1 MTSIPFNHKEANTTS
16 ILELVAD
23 IAGRKLTKAESSTLN
38 ESLEQL
44 LTEHTRELAKAN
56 EFLRAE
62 IARRNEAENAL
73 RVSERRYR
81 TLFENSPVPMWEL
94 DCSYHRRYLDDL
106 KKQGV
111 KDFRTYFDGHPE
123 DVMKLALS
131 VKFVDMNKAALEL
144 FGIERLAD
152 FMNVN
157 KAISQEESV
166 NVFKENSIGLA
177 NGETRFENEVTHFN
191 VKGERKHI
199 ILSANCLPE
208 SERVLSSAIDI
219 TERKEAENEARYLK
233 EYLETILES
242 LDVCVRVMEPKQNV
256 EYENLLLKSS
266 FGYGLGKPCYTMW
279 GKDKPCE
286 NCSCEAAIQGNK
298 VHRREEALSDGRIYA
313 IASVPLKTR
322 DKRQVAVEMIY
333 DITSIKRSEYEIRS
347 LAERILSVQE
357 DERKRIS
364 RELHDEAGQW
374 LTAIKVNLKL
384 IENILMKDDKDTK
397 KLITETKD
405 MVEQT
410 MDDLRKLSLDLRPET
425 LDTMGLAAAIESY
438 TEKFEERTGIN
449 VLVENGLE
457 MRRFPQEME
466 ISLFR
471 ILQES
476 LTNAAKYS
484 KARNVMVKLF
494 EDKDE
499 LVMSVQDD
507 GCGFDLDKFWK
518 ANTQIRSLGLIG
530 MRERAILLRG
540 ELIINS
546 EPGKGTGIFARIPHE
561 RNTKLQAP
569 NNK

>member
-1 MTSIPFNHKEANTTS
+1 MTSVNHNEGNIS
-16 ILELVAD
+16 RILELVAG
-23 IAGRKLTKAESSTLN
+23 IARRKLTEEESEALN
-38 ESLEQL
+38 RSLEQL

-56 EFLRAE
+56 ELLRAE

-94 DCSYHRRYLDDL
+94 DYSYHRRYIDDL

-123 DVMKLALS
+123 EVMKLARS
-131 VKFVDMNKAALEL
+131 IKWVDMNKAALKL
-144 FGIERLAD
+144 FGIESLAD
-152 FMNVN
+152 SVNVS

-166 NVFKENSIGLA
+166 NVFKEHLIGIA

-191 VKGERKHI
+191 NKGERKHLI
-199 ILSANCLPE
+199 VSVNCLPE
-208 SERVLSSAIDI
+208 SKRILSSALDI
-219 TERKEAENEARYLK
+219 TGRKEAENEARYLK

-286 NCSCEAAIQGNK
+286 NCSCEAAIKVNE
-298 VHRREEALSDGRIYA
+298 VHRREEALPDGRIYA

-322 DKRQVAVEMIY
+322 DKRRVAVEMIY
-333 DITSIKRSEYEIRS
+333 DITSIKRGEYEIRS

-374 LTAIKVNLKL
+374 LTAIKINLKL
-384 IENILMKDDKDTK
+384 IENILVKYDKDAR

-405 MVEQT
+405 MIEQT

-438 TEKFEERTGIN
+438 TEKFEERTGIT
-449 VLVENGLE
+449 VLVANGLE
-457 MRRFPQEME
+457 LWRFPQETE

-476 LTNAAKYS
+476 LTNVAKYS

-494 EDKDE
+494 EDKGE

-507 GCGFDLDKFWK
+507 GCGFDLDEFWK

-540 ELIINS
+540 ELIINA
-546 EPGKGTGIFARIPHE
+546 EPGKGTGIFVRIPYM
-561 RNTKLQAP
+561 
-569 NNK
+569 